1 MGKLAR
7 SILPVPV
14 QKDKRARFVPI
25 IIKGNKMKTPNIAV
39 EVFLSLAN
47 WFLIFIVIN
56 NLIWVGIY
64 SYGNSVKLSQNEISS
79 IYNNQSVTNG

>member
-1 MGKLAR
+1 
-7 SILPVPV
+7 
-14 QKDKRARFVPI
+14 
-25 IIKGNKMKTPNIAV
+25 MKKQPNIAV
-39 EVFLSLAN
+39 EVFLSLVK

-64 SYGNSVKLSQNEISS
+64 FYGNSVELSQNEISS